1 MQLKYLKDYRLRRQ
15 RMIIETNPCASC
27 DLCPSFC
34 GVDIEMCQMACEPL
48 PNIEKKRADRRYE
61 EDGL

>member
-1 MQLKYLKDYRLRRQ
+1 
-15 RMIIETNPCASC
+15 MIIETNPCANC

-48 PNIEKKRADRRYE
+48 PNIEKRDQI
-61 EDGL
+61 EDMKKMACDLGEGGRE